1 MIEDLHPIAP
11 PMVRED
17 PTAIGMAVLHSE
29 IVTREGRSATV
40 MIEDLHPIVP
50 RMVREDPTGTGMAV
64 LHPEIVTREGR
75 SATAMIEDLHP
86 IVPRMGREDPSET
99 EASAPRCA
107 GVKTDLQSHPHVMR
121 LDRKAG

>member
-1 MIEDLHPIAP
+1 
-11 PMVRED
+11 
-17 PTAIGMAVLHSE
+17 MAVLHS
-29 IVTREGRSATV
+29 
-40 MIEDLHPIVP
+40 
-50 RMVREDPTGTGMAV
+50 
-64 LHPEIVTREGR
+64 EIVTREGR

-86 IVPRMGREDPSET
+86 IVPRMGREDPTATGSSVLHPATATTESRSATAMIEDLHPIVPRMVREDPSET

>member
-1 MIEDLHPIAP
+1 MAIGLSAHHSAIVTIEGLPVTAP

-17 PTAIGMAVLHSE
+17 PTA
-29 IVTREGRSATV
+29 
-40 MIEDLHPIVP
+40 
-50 RMVREDPTGTGMAV
+50 TGMAV
-64 LHPEIVTREGR
+64 LRSEIVTREGR

-86 IVPRMGREDPSET
+86 IVPRMGREGPSET